1 MTLILSGTEGVSD
14 VDGSAATPAVRG
26 ADANTGIFF
35 PAADTIAFAEG
46 GTEVARITDTG
57 AWSFGASGTATGTSG
72 QALIS
77 AGSGAAPAWGALGV
91 GAISATGTP
100 SASTFLRG
108 DGAWAGIDLTTVTQS
123 VISTNTSAVSGTYY
137 TLTASLTLT
146 LPGSPS
152 AGNFVAFSNRSGTTT
167 AVIARNGLNI
177 MTLAEDLVL
186 NSAQARGLLVYTGAT
201 NGWVLF
207 NT

>member
-1 MTLILSGTEGVSD
+1 MTLILSGTDGVSD

-35 PAADTIAFAEG
+35 PAADTIAFSEG
-46 GTEVARITDTG
+46 GAEVARITNTG
-57 AWSFGASGTATGTSG
+57 AWSFGASGTATGNSG
-72 QALIS
+72 QVLTS
-77 AGSGAAPAWGALGV
+77 AGSGAAPTW
-91 GAISATGTP
+91 S
-100 SASTFLRG
+100 S
-108 DGAWAGIDLTTVTQS
+108 IDLTTVTQS